1 MGKIPDLK
9 RIVKEDFDSEY
20 QQLIEKLSFPLNSHM
35 EQVRNLFNKNINTDN
50 LARELITLQV
60 QTNASGQPINKLSFK
75 SKLKDR
81 VRGINIISGNILSSN
96 TTYMTQ
102 APFIT
107 FSQNGEIVN
116 ILYIAG
122 LAPETRYEF
131 LLETIS

>member
-1 MGKIPDLK
+1 MKAPDLK